1 VTGAVLTSLIALPLV
16 LGHAAAN
23 RVEPS
28 YRLEPVNQSN
38 NPIGISQQYRLAKNG
53 DANSQLA
60 IGTRYLELQNSA
72 KALYWFEKSALQGN
86 AEAQMHLG
94 DAYARGKGV
103 PVDLV
108 TALMWLNLAA
118 AHGGYEAKFRFQYVS
133 AQMTAEQITKAQRLA
148 HEWKKRKK

>member
-1 VTGAVLTSLIALPLV
+1 VTSAVLTSLIALPLV

-23 RVEPS
+23 RAEPS
-28 YRLEPVNQSN
+28 WRLPPVNPIS

-53 DANSQLA
+53 AANSQLL
-60 IGTRYLELQNSA
+60 IGIRYLELQNSA

-103 PVDLV
+103 PIDLV
-108 TALMWLNLAA
+108 EAHMWLNLAA
-118 AHGGYEAKFRFQYVS
+118 ARGSYEAKFRSEYVS
-133 AQMTAEQITKAQRLA
+133 AQMTAEQITAAQRLA
-148 HEWKKRKK
+148 LEWNKREK